1 MRLESL
7 KEKLYCLLP
16 VGERVKW
23 GLSQQ
28 NWMLLG
34 RDLQIVEDVS
44 PQELHVL
51 DVNNY
56 TVFDRVRN
64 LKHSLVLLD

>member
-1 MRLESL
+1 
-7 KEKLYCLLP
+7 
-16 VGERVKW
+16 
-23 GLSQQ
+23 
-28 NWMLLG
+28 MLLR

-56 TVFDRVRN
+56 TVFDRVRK